1 MKAFTRKQLGLSK
14 PKQQAPT
21 PVSTPA
27 SNPVAEAPKPVESKK
42 SMTWEEVLESEEFKS
57 NLFNVAVEAKKKVY
71 EQEGVGAH
79 NWTMGAEYPEVE
91 IKARNAAQEARA
103 KYTSERKIAFLE
115 PY

>member
-42 SMTWEEVLESEEFKS
+42 SMTWEEVLESEEFKL

-71 EQEGVGAH
+71 EQEGVGAD
-79 NWTMGAEYPEVE
+79 NWTMAAEYPEVE
-91 IKARNAAQEARA
+91 IKARNAAQEARI
-103 KYTSERKIAFLE
+103 KYTAERKIAFLE

>member
-21 PVSTPA
+21 PVSK
-27 SNPVAEAPKPVESKK
+27 PVAEAPKPVESKK

-71 EQEGVGAH
+71 EQEVVGAD
-79 NWTMGAEYPEVE
+79 NWTKAAEYPEVE
-91 IKARNAAQEARA
+91 TKARQAANEARVN
-103 KYTSERKIAFLE
+103 YTAERKIAFLE